1 MDQTLITS
9 SAPADLAFAPVPLR
23 YRRDG
28 WTPERQRAYVAA
40 LAATGHA
47 GKAARAV
54 GMTEQS
60 AARLRRRPEAAAFA
74 AACTAAFAVARRR
87 WAAARLAAA
96 GRAGAR
102 RFDSFASQGSRNL

>member
-1 MDQTLITS
+1 MEPDPI
-9 SAPADLAFAPVPLR
+9 AALAASLDFAPVVLR

-28 WTPERQRAYVAA
+28 WTPARQRFYVAA

-60 AARLRRRPEAAAFA
+60 AARLRRRPEAAQFA
-74 AACTAAFAVARRR
+74 AACAAAFALARRR
-87 WAAARLAAA
+87 WAAARLASA
-96 GRAGAR
+96 GRHPAR
-102 RFDSFASQGSRNL
+102 RFDSFPSQGSRNL